1 MTRKRLRELGITIG
15 SMPTGKYN
23 AITDVPGVLVGHTTV
38 IYDQPRIAR
47 TGVTMIVPRDGAIW
61 HDNAPAAYYAL
72 NGAGEMSGTHWI
84 NEVGVLSS
92 PIGLTNTHQI
102 GLVRDT
108 LESYAQEKG
117 YTTSF
122 LLPVA
127 TETYDGWLND
137 IYAAHITKDHIYH
150 AIDSAASGPMAE
162 GNVGGG
168 TGMICHEF
176 KGGIGTSSRVIEVK
190 SGTFTI
196 GVLVQANYG
205 DRRQLRIDGVPIG
218 RELGYDHTPRARV
231 EYQPEGAI
239 IVVIATDAPLT
250 ADQCKRLAQRATI
263 GLGRVGGFGHT
274 SSGDIFLA
282 FATGNHI
289 PDRSDGLIDLKMLPH
304 MHLDR
309 FFDGVVEAT
318 EEAIINALC
327 MAETMVGFKG
337 RTAYELPLD
346 EVQRV
351 MKKYNRL

>member
-1 MTRKRLRELGITIG
+1 MTRKRLRDLGITIG
-15 SMPTGKYN
+15 TLPTGPNN
-23 AITDVPGVLVGHTTV
+23 AITDVEGVLVGHTTL
-38 IYDQPRIAR
+38 IYDEPRIAR
-47 TGVTMIVPRDGAIW
+47 TGVTMIVPRAGAIW
-61 HDNAPAAYYAL
+61 HDNAPAAYYSL
-72 NGAGEMSGTHWI
+72 NGAGEMTGTHWI

-92 PIGLTNTHQI
+92 PIGLTNTHQV
-102 GLVRDT
+102 GLVRDM

-137 IYAAHITKDHIYH
+137 IYAAHVTKEHIYQ
-150 AIDSAASGPMAE
+150 AINSAQSGPVAE

-176 KGGIGTSSRVIEVK
+176 KGGVGTSSRVIDVK
-190 SGTFTI
+190 SGRYTV

-205 DRRQLRIDGVPIG
+205 ARNDFRIDGVPIG
-218 RELGYDHTPRARV
+218 VELDYAHTPRAKT
-231 EYQPEGAI
+231 EYYPEGSI

-263 GLGRVGGFGHT
+263 GLGRVGGMGHT
-274 SSGDIFLA
+274 GSGDIFIA
-282 FATGNHI
+282 FATGNHV
-289 PDRSDGLIDLKMLPH
+289 PDRSDALIGLQMLPH
-304 MHLDR
+304 MHMDR
-309 FFDGVVEAT
+309 FFDGVAEAT
-318 EEAIINALC
+318 EEAIVNALC
-327 MAETMVGFKG
+327 MAETMSGFK
-337 RTAYELPLD
+337 RHKVFALPLD